1 MSKFFSKY
9 EKGLF
14 SLLGVLIKDWGSVRA
29 QSAVN
34 KYRDYRLTSSDVNRL
49 ELHKKLYQII
59 LESRRSWESYDY
71 GEGYFYQGLK
81 ALGITG
87 LRDTDAR
94 IEATKLKN
102 LVAGKNVL
110 EIGCNTG
117 FLSLGISDSATKI
130 TGFDIN
136 PYLISVAQECAQFLK
151 IENVDFKVT
160 TFEEFDTQKTYECV
174 ISFANHSTYD
184 GNTKHSLN
192 AYFQKCSTL
201 LSENGL
207 LIFESH
213 PPIIEK
219 NNFNKIVELIE
230 ENFSII
236 SNEKLQYGSQLDA
249 NRTFLIG
256 KKR

>member
-1 MSKFFSKY
+1 MKTSNLPQVNEMSKFFSKY

-102 LVAGKNVL
+102 LVV
-110 EIGCNTG
+110 
-117 FLSLGISDSATKI
+117 
-130 TGFDIN
+130 
-136 PYLISVAQECAQFLK
+136 
-151 IENVDFKVT
+151 
-160 TFEEFDTQKTYECV
+160 
-174 ISFANHSTYD
+174 SFILTR
-184 GNTKHSLN
+184 L
-192 AYFQKCSTL
+192 
-201 LSENGL
+201 
-207 LIFESH
+207 
-213 PPIIEK
+213 
-219 NNFNKIVELIE
+219 
-230 ENFSII
+230 
-236 SNEKLQYGSQLDA
+236 
-249 NRTFLIG
+249 
-256 KKR
+256 